1 MASEMSA
8 VYCTLLLSDSYL
20 PGAMVLAHSLRD
32 NGTKARLVA
41 LYTPDRL
48 QAATINELKTVYDE
62 LIPVSPLVN
71 GTPANLWLMDRP
83 DLISTFTKIEMWRLT
98 QFERIVYID
107 CDVVAIR
114 APDELL
120 SLDVSFAAAPDVGW
134 PDCFNSGMM
143 VLRPN
148 WKDYYALKALADR
161 GISFDGADQGLL
173 NMHFRDWHR
182 LSFTYNCTPSAN
194 YQYIPAYKHFQRAI
208 SLIHFIGA
216 QKPWTLPR
224 QMVPLESPYNQLL
237 RHWWSVYDK
246 HYRPSSG
253 FLDGSRPPSG
263 IILPAPGSHV
273 PLGHRRSRSSQ
284 SLKKV
289 HFEDTLRE
297 PVGEY
302 VAASPNLSSSS
313 SHEASPPGPVQSPP
327 RPWQETPP
335 AAQAFTDSRPSE
347 TASQQSVDNLHDAQ
361 DVQDAQDA
369 PSTRPE
375 SPAPVAP
382 VLSAVPQYVRGE
394 EHVST
399 YISPTPHAQAP
410 VFQSEK
416 VPTSQPSHLGEPLQ
430 NQRHSQAPAPPP
442 SMHHPQPVSPVRQ
455 IQEPRPSSPLREPEV
470 RSFEAPKAEWDAS
483 REPPPRHSKPEAA
496 NLQHQTY
503 SMSEDTTLFRPPP
516 SYPEAPKNMYYQV
529 PPTRPEPRQ
538 LKQIFPWENH
548 APTPT
553 RVFAPEPSSPLSSPP
568 NEPQTAQSPSPPPV
582 RLPLR
587 APYEPSAETWDAYSR
602 SNAWDE
608 DPDIQR
614 YIASIQQPRRVR
626 TQVISGSS
634 HSSTSGW
641 TSHSQTSSAA
651 TTMTGPSYDQRP
663 SVILTNF
670 PSEVERP
677 VLPVTPAPIERRGY
691 LQDDDQEASSSAA
704 LPAAEGVPDQQDWN
718 PLTSLEELRRR
729 QSEVLEHPERL
740 QERLASAPSARRS
753 DPSDDSST

>member
-1 MASEMSA
+1 
-8 VYCTLLLSDSYL
+8 
-20 PGAMVLAHSLRD
+20 MVLAHSLRD
-32 NGTKARLVA
+32 NGTKAKLIA
-41 LYTPDRL
+41 LYTPERL
-48 QAATINELKTVYDE
+48 RAATINELKTLYDE

-83 DLISTFTKIEMWRLT
+83 DLISTFTKIELWRLT

-120 SLDVSFAAAPDVGW
+120 SLNVDFAAAPDVGW

-143 VLRPN
+143 VFRPN
-148 WKDYYALKALADR
+148 LKDYYALKALADR

-237 RHWWSVYDK
+237 RHWWSVYDR
-246 HYRPSSG
+246 HYRPSSVG
-253 FLDGSRPPSG
+253 IQARSCLWSQKL
-263 IILPAPGSHV
+263 IILPSAGSHV
-273 PLGHRRSRSSQ
+273 PLGPRRSRSSQ

-289 HFEDTLRE
+289 HFEDTSKETGGGDRTGPWSIPTSGDHHGEGPQNTAQSLDSRE
-297 PVGEY
+297 AQPVSHGPAVRQEPETTSQQH
-302 VAASPNLSSSS
+302 VDSSSASPSSFS
-313 SHEASPPGPVQSPP
+313 VT
-327 RPWQETPP
+327 QE
-335 AAQAFTDSRPSE
+335 SRPPI
-347 TASQQSVDNLHDAQ
+347 T
-361 DVQDAQDA
+361 
-369 PSTRPE
+369 
-375 SPAPVAP
+375 P

-394 EHVST
+394 EHVSAYLPST
-399 YISPTPHAQAP
+399 GHAQTSTDSPKTAP
-410 VFQSEK
+410 DPPRQL
-416 VPTSQPSHLGEPLQ
+416 SQQGPRPHETPSQLHG
-430 NQRHSQAPAPPP
+430 APAP
-442 SMHHPQPVSPVRQ
+442 MHHPQPVSPMRQ
-455 IQEPRPSSPLREPEV
+455 LQEPRQPSPPPEPEV
-470 RSFEAPKAEWDAS
+470 PAFEAPKAEWDAS
-483 REPPPRHSKPEAA
+483 REPPPRDSKPEAA

-529 PPTRPEPRQ
+529 PPTKPEPQR
-538 LKQIFPWENH
+538 LTKIFPWESH
-548 APTPT
+548 APKPT
-553 RVFAPEPSSPLSSPP
+553 RVFAAEPSLPLSSPP
-568 NEPQTAQSPSPPPV
+568 NEPQPTKSPSPPV
-582 RLPLR
+582 GLPLR

-614 YIASIQQPRRVR
+614 YIASIQQPRRAR
-626 TQVISGSS
+626 TQVLSGSS
-634 HSSTSGW
+634 QASTS
-641 TSHSQTSSAA
+641 SQTSRNQTRSFA
-651 TTMTGPSYDQRP
+651 TTITEPDYDQRP
-663 SVILTNF
+663 SVILTNM

-691 LQDDDQEASSSAA
+691 IGDDEKEAPDSDA
-704 LPAAEGVPDQQDWN
+704 LPAAAGVPDQQDWN
-718 PLTSLEELRRR
+718 PLASLEELRRR
-729 QSEVLEHPERL
+729 QSEVLEHPERF
-740 QERLASAPSARRS
+740 QERLASATSEQRS
-753 DPSDDSST
+753 VSFKDQ